1 MSGPAILGGTEWPWS
16 PQRFC
21 VAKRKKGNKGKKE
34 RLSKQKLLKGC
45 HQGQNVTV
53 LAILE
58 RLEFKNFSGRPTMV
72 ADNTCQ
78 CSMAPHFEI
87 HFAGPACLSLKGR
100 IFRVPAQAQKA
111 NLRKLNLRDK
121 IRQGLQILTGVLVEI
136 VKTKKE
142 KLTAYVAKKSML
154 SMGFFPIKQVK
165 CVLMCEEFQTLCLD
179 KVILNNGLTG
189 LHETRG
195 DPIEDNFPNR
205 SLRYT
210 TYKEFIWWVFKK
222 LRKGNRRLI
231 PLCALWKIRELYPE
245 ADENYVMYLEGK
257 QD

>member
-1 MSGPAILGGTEWPWS
+1 MSEPERKDISSTGSSSESESEEIESERQNETRVTNLDWCPCGNCKNE
-16 PQRFC
+16 
-21 VAKRKKGNKGKKE
+21 KRE
-34 RLSKQKLLKGC
+34 TDCLCCQKIDAVNG
-45 HQGQNVTV
+45 
-53 LAILE
+53 
-58 RLEFKNFSGRPTMV
+58 
-72 ADNTCQ
+72 
-78 CSMAPHFEI
+78 
-87 HFAGPACLSLKGR
+87 
-100 IFRVPAQAQKA
+100 IFP
-111 NLRKLNLRDK
+111 N
-121 IRQGLQILTGVLVEI
+121 
-136 VKTKKE
+136 
-142 KLTAYVAKKSML
+142 
-154 SMGFFPIKQVK
+154 KQVK

-205 SLRYT
+205 SLRYA
-210 TYKEFIWWVFKK
+210 TYKEFMWWVFKK